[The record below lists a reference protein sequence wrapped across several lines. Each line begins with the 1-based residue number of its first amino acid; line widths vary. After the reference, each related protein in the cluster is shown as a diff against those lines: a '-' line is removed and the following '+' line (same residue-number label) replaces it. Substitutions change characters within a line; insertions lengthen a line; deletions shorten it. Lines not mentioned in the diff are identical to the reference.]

1 MIEPDLL
8 YELSRLAYARP
19 TIEPV
24 ARPRDEA
31 PSAFFAALLL
41 LMTKRSS
48 YGCPATHCRRREVV
62 VQKSGRF
69 RPKTAKSAHLQ
80 KTDMRTISG
89 GIRDMPGAVR

>member
-48 YGCPATHCRRREVV
+48 YGCPATHCRRPRWSF
-62 VQKSGRF
+62 K
-69 RPKTAKSAHLQ
+69 KWA
-80 KTDMRTISG
+80 ISTKD
-89 GIRDMPGAVR
+89 R